1 MNGSTERTQ
10 ITLRDFLTLLDISHA
25 PVEVRSAF
33 NGKLL
38 CRNARRGNHED
49 ILEREVLAIRPEIR
63 ANEETANAIIFCYVD
78 GMPELMATLPKEEK
92 HGWMT

>member
-33 NGKLL
+33 NGELL

-49 ILEREVLAIRPEIR
+49 ILEREVCAIRPEIR
-63 ANEETANAIIFCYVD
+63 SSKESAHVMIFCYVD
-78 GMPELMATLPKEEK
+78 GMPELMATLPEEDE
-92 HGWMT
+92 HV